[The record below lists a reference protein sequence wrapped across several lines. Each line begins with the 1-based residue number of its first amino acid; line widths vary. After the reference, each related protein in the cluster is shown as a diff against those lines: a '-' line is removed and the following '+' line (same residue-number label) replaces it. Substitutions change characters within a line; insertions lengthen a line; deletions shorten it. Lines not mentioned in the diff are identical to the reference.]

1 MKIHPYLTV
10 IQTRGQTSSKKT
22 GKDSNDAVF
31 KLDNTAASPAGDA
44 VEVVSLENRRARVQ
58 GTPPD
63 LLAAEQMLDK
73 ARRNL
78 ERLTKADLRN
88 VHSLEGLVHV
98 FPG

>member
-10 IQTRGQTSSKKT
+10 IQSRGQSAPKKAAKNSDDT
-22 GKDSNDAVF
+22 VF
-31 KLDNTAASPAGDA
+31 KLDNSATSSTGDA

-63 LLAAEQMLDK
+63 LLAAEQVLDK
-73 ARRNL
+73 AKRNL
-78 ERLTKADLRN
+78 ERLTKADIRN